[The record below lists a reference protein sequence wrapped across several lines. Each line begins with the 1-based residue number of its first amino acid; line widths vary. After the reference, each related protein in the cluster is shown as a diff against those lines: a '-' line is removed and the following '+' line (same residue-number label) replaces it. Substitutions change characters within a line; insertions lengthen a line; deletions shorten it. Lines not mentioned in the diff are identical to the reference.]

1 VPLRFVGKFVKVVDL
16 EDEFSGM
23 GAGDGFGDAPSTFS
37 ASALNPSPNFGDD
50 FAGGGFS
57 GGITMPS
64 RMNDMPD
71 DAPF

>member
-1 VPLRFVGKFVKVVDL
+1 
-16 EDEFSGM
+16 M
-23 GAGDGFGDAPSTFS
+23 GGGDGFGDAPATFS
-37 ASALNPSPNFGDD
+37 ASALNPSPNFADD
-50 FAGGGFS
+50 FSAGGFS

>member
-1 VPLRFVGKFVKVVDL
+1 
-16 EDEFSGM
+16 
-23 GAGDGFGDAPSTFS
+23 
-37 ASALNPSPNFGDD
+37 LNPSPNFGED
-50 FAGGGFS
+50 FGGAGFS